1 MRWRSVEDGE
11 TDGGPGDDEPERFV
25 RARGEISE
33 IVFRQI
39 AVPNHRR
46 AVRKDGEAV
55 LKGQPAGRQGERR
68 SGNSV
73 IGASPSCRRN
83 RSLGRGAPAVAFAT
97 TD

>member
-11 TDGGPGDDEPERFV
+11 TTEAPVMTSPSV
-25 RARGEISE
+25 SCARGEISE

-55 LKGQPAGRQGERR
+55 LKGQPAGRQGGTQEREFCHRGLPSKPAQPIARAGTRR
-68 SGNSV
+68 SF
-73 IGASPSCRRN
+73 
-83 RSLGRGAPAVAFAT
+83 L
-97 TD
+97 